1 MREVAD
7 PIYRAAAGLACV
19 PGKGGAAETRRES
32 RPGVA
37 GADAS
42 GKEVPTT
49 GAGESARGR
58 RKRVTCGAA
67 GESLTSRPGLS
78 MGGRAARPSWAERRE
93 LGYGPDGG
101 WCWAAGARTRP
112 PGKERSGPGKGKEGW
127 AAARPKRGDNGLG
140 WFLAAGLVWF
150 RFGLGWVAFG
160 VWVFYFFSSF
170 LFPISTKLNLFES
183 KFEFEFK
190 PHSNQ

>member
-1 MREVAD
+1 MPGMEG
-7 PIYRAAAGLACV
+7 AAGIT
-19 PGKGGAAETRRES
+19 AATR
-32 RPGVA
+32 PAVA

-67 GESLTSRPGLS
+67 GESLTGRPGLW

-112 PGKERSGPGKGKEGW
+112 PRKERSGPGKGKVGRGAGPAELGW
-127 AAARPKRGDNGLG
+127 ADLG
-140 WFLAAGLVWF
+140 FPIPLI
-150 RFGLGWVAFG
+150 
-160 VWVFYFFSSF
+160 F
-170 LFPISTKLNLFES
+170 LFSISY
-183 KFEFEFK
+183 FK
-190 PHSNQ
+190 HHSI

>member
-78 MGGRAARPSWAERRE
+78 MGGRAARPSWGMGRTGDGTGLRARG
-93 LGYGPDGG
+93 LGRQGRKG
-101 WCWAAGARTRP
+101 AGR
-112 PGKERSGPGKGKEGW
+112 GKERKAGLLLGRSGERTGW
-127 AAARPKRGDNGLG
+127 AGFK
-140 WFLAAGLVWF
+140 
-150 RFGLGWVAFG
+150 FG
-160 VWVFYFFSSF
+160 VLGRVARVWVGLTCLSWVF
-170 LFPISTKLNLFES
+170 PN
-183 KFEFEFK
+183 FK
-190 PHSNQ
+190 PTQT